1 MVTNH
6 DSHVTNPW
14 IESTM
19 VSHGKA
25 ARERHQAH
33 VQEAL
38 NREKEARVLSSK
50 RFVGLCWCWSVL
62 DYV

>member
-1 MVTNH
+1 MEIHQV
-6 DSHVTNPW
+6 D
-14 IESTM
+14 
-19 VSHGKA
+19 GKA

-50 RFVGLCWCWSVL
+50 RFVGVKLECVGLCLFLILTFEV
-62 DYV
+62 